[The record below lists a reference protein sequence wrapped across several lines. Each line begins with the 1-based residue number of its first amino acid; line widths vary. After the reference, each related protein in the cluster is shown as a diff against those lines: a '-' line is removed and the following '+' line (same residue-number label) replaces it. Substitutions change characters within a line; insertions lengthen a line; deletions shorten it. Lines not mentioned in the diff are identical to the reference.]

1 MSKIEFDSKTKNE
14 MSGVI
19 GKNLSG
25 SLYVPLAKV
34 LEESK
39 DGIQPLIGFYTAAK
53 KGKTGI
59 IEQIARDVANRIFYK
74 FAESYMMGSGL
85 SNLSMDVDKQK
96 DGVTFSP
103 SYAPY
108 EQNISNIF
116 KINETNPPVVHEEEM
131 KFHLYLYGGFKD
143 LKITSLNKMKIL
155 NFGGLS
161 GTLVVTI
168 RKFPFMTEDAF
179 FETPVFEK
187 NISVGLSQF
196 SALIR

>member
-1 MSKIEFDSKTKNE
+1 MSRIEFDDKTKNE
-14 MSGVI
+14 ISGVI

-53 KGKTGI
+53 KGKGEI
-59 IEQIARDVANRIFYK
+59 IKQIAKDVANRIFYK
-74 FAESYMMGSGL
+74 FADVYMKDSGL
-85 SNLSMDVDKQK
+85 SLLSMDLDKQK
-96 DGVTFSP
+96 DGVTFSL
-103 SYAPY
+103 SYARF
-108 EQNISNIF
+108 ERDISNIF
-116 KINETNPPVVHEEEM
+116 KINETNPPVVHEEDM
-131 KFHLYLYGGFKD
+131 KFHLYFYGGFKD
-143 LKITSLNKMKIL
+143 LKISSLNNMKRL
-155 NFGGLS
+155 NFGALS

-168 RKFPFMTEDAF
+168 SKFPFMPPDAF
-179 FETPVFEK
+179 LETPIFEK